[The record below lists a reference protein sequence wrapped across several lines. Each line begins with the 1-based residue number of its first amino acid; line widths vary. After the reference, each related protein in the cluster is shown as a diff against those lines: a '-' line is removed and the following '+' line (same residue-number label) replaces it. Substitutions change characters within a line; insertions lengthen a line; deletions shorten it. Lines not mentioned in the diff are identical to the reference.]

1 MWEIIVSVASCG
13 RSRSVRKTEATEG
26 SGTMLC
32 VSLQQKH
39 WSRGKRETHPRDIC
53 VGQNALK
60 INAWHRCQWVIQY
73 WTAQAIGTSSADRIW
88 PQSVLP
94 AQEGAFLAHKREE
107 RKITSPKSSKER
119 APRLPCTKARRANR
133 WQFTLVVQP
142 DASNLSKIWLHNSSW
157 RQLPWGKSDS
167 WYHVLKLPWPAQY
180 GWKKGRCRETRAA
193 QKLFLEDVSAY
204 EAEAIKNLEAELLIL
219 SVFFSSTT
227 CTTNNNA
234 FNTTLITLTEPLA
247 IPAMS
252 WPFSLP
258 SHP

>member
-1 MWEIIVSVASCG
+1 M
-13 RSRSVRKTEATEG
+13 
-26 SGTMLC
+26 
-32 VSLQQKH
+32 
-39 WSRGKRETHPRDIC
+39 
-53 VGQNALK
+53 
-60 INAWHRCQWVIQY
+60 
-73 WTAQAIGTSSADRIW
+73 
-88 PQSVLP
+88 LP

-107 RKITSPKSSKER
+107 RKITSPKSSRER

-142 DASNLSKIWLHNSSW
+142 DASNLSKIWLLNSSW

-219 SVFFSSTT
+219 SGFFFLYNLHHQQQCLQHNTDNIDGAPGHTSYVLTIFSSQPSSEESSSVW
-227 CTTNNNA
+227 
-234 FNTTLITLTEPLA
+234 LTHLYRYILVPTQIRTRRHKRIIL
-247 IPAMS
+247 
-252 WPFSLP
+252 FTKT
-258 SHP
+258 